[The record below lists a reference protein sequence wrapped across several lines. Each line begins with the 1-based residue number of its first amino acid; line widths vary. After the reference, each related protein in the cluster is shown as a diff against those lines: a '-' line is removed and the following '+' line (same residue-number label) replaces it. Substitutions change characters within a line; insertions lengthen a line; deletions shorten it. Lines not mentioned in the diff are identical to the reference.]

1 MTSCSQ
7 NDTELMGAVMERQ
20 VKEQVREEIAM
31 ASNNDLIEDIVSDNV
46 EKAASAVVA
55 VNMYLT
61 TQVSRCVMVLRSR
74 CRKWSKITSFAF
86 KDT

>member
-1 MTSCSQ
+1 
-7 NDTELMGAVMERQ
+7 MGAVMERQ

-61 TQVSRCVMVLRSR
+61 TQVSRCVYVFTLTLS
-74 CRKWSKITSFAF
+74 
-86 KDT
+86 